1 MKKLKLIPD
10 NTNIKFAEK
19 RVICVSLSVLFI
31 VLSIVLYF
39 TRGLNYGIDFEG
51 GIMIE
56 VKTPQVAELA
66 KIRSALNSLDLGDVG
81 IQTFGAPDDILI
93 RVEKQDGGDKAQ
105 EIAVTKI
112 KDTLDKVIAG
122 KPQYRRTEVVGPKVS
137 GELKQQGFIAMTLAI
152 LAMVIYVWF
161 RFEWQFGVGT
171 VLALIHDATLTIG
184 FFSITRLEF
193 NLSVVAAI
201 LTIVGYSMND
211 SVVVFDRIRENL
223 RKYKKMG
230 LVDLI
235 NLSVNETLSRT
246 IMTAMTTFL
255 ALLALFFFGGEVI
268 RAFSA
273 AMLFGVFIGTYS
285 SIYVGA
291 PVLIW
296 FNLRSE
302 DVQIQAPSGA
312 AKKNTP

>member
-1 MKKLKLIPD
+1 MKKLKLVPEK
-10 NTNIKFAEK
+10 TNIKFAEK
-19 RVICVSLSVLFI
+19 RTICIALSVICI
-31 VLSIVLYF
+31 VASIALYF
-39 TRGLNYGIDFEG
+39 TRGLNYGIDFKG

-56 VKTPQVAELA
+56 VKTPQEANIAE
-66 KIRSALNSLDLGDVG
+66 IRSALTALHIGDVS
-81 IQTFGAPDDILI
+81 IQTYGEPDDIQI
-93 RVEKQDGGDKAQ
+93 KVEKQEGGDEAQ
-105 EIAVTKI
+105 QEAVNKV
-112 KDTLDKVIAG
+112 KETLTNVING
-122 KPQYRRTEVVGPKVS
+122 EPEYRQVEVVGPKVS

-184 FFSITRLEF
+184 FFSITQLEF
-193 NLSVVAAI
+193 NLSVVAAV

-230 LVDLI
+230 LVELI

-255 ALLALFFFGGEVI
+255 AVLALFFFGGEVI

-273 AMLFGVFIGTYS
+273 AMLFGVIIGTYS
-285 SIYVGA
+285 SIYIGA

-302 DVQIQAPSGA
+302 DVQVQAPA
-312 AKKNTP
+312 PAK

>member
-1 MKKLKLIPD
+1 MKKLRLIPD
-10 NTNIKFAEK
+10 DTKIHFAEY
-19 RVICVSLSVLFI
+19 RAIWVSLSIICI
-31 VLSIVLYF
+31 VASIALYF

-51 GIMIE
+51 GIMLE
-56 VKTPQVAELA
+56 VKTEQTADLA
-66 KIRSALNSLDLGDVG
+66 SIRSALESLKMGDVG
-81 IQTFGAPDDILI
+81 IQNFGAPNDVLI
-93 RVEKQDGGDKAQ
+93 RVEKQPGGDKAQ
-105 EIAVTKI
+105 EAAVSKI
-112 KDTLDKVIAG
+112 KTKLNEVIPG
-122 KPQYRRTEVVGPKVS
+122 KPDYRRQVVVGPKVS
-137 GELKQQGFIAMTLAI
+137 GELKQQGFLAMSLAI

-184 FFSITRLEF
+184 FFSITQLEF

-230 LVDLI
+230 LVELI
-235 NLSVNETLSRT
+235 NLSVNETLTRT
-246 IMTAMTTFL
+246 IMTSMTAFL
-255 ALLALFFFGGEVI
+255 ATLALFFFGGEVI

-273 AMLFGVFIGTYS
+273 AMLFGVVVGTYS
-285 SIYVGA
+285 SIYIGA

-302 DVQIQAPSGA
+302 DVQVQAPA
-312 AKKNTP
+312 PAK

>member
-1 MKKLKLIPD
+1 MKKLRLIPD

-19 RVICVSLSVLFI
+19 RTICVALSVIFI
-31 VLSIVLYF
+31 VASIVLYF

-51 GIMIE
+51 GIMME
-56 VKTPQVAELA
+56 VKTPQAA
-66 KIRSALNSLDLGDVG
+66 DMAQIRSTLGTLGLGDVG

-93 RVEKQDGGDKAQ
+93 RVEKQPGGDGAQ
-105 EIAVTKI
+105 QAAVNKI
-112 KDTLDKVIAG
+112 KEALGKVISG
-122 KPQYRRTEVVGPKVS
+122 EPDYRRTEVVGPKVS

-171 VLALIHDATLTIG
+171 VLALVHDATLTIG

-230 LVDLI
+230 LVELI

-246 IMTAMTTFL
+246 IMTALTTLL
-255 ALLALFFFGGEVI
+255 ALVALFFFGGEVI

-302 DVQIQAPSGA
+302 DVQVQEPA
-312 AKKNTP
+312 AATK

>member
-1 MKKLKLIPD
+1 MKKLRLIPD

-19 RVICVSLSVLFI
+19 RTICVGLSVILI
-31 VLSIVLYF
+31 VASIVLYF

-51 GIMIE
+51 GIMLE

-66 KIRSALNSLDLGDVG
+66 QIRSTLGTLGLGDVG
-81 IQTFGAPDDILI
+81 IQTFGAPNDILI
-93 RVEKQDGGDKAQ
+93 RVEKQPGGDEAQ
-105 EIAVTKI
+105 QAAVTKI
-112 KDTLDKVIAG
+112 KAALDKVIQGG
-122 KPQYRRTEVVGPKVS
+122 KPDYRRTEVVGPKVS

-230 LVDLI
+230 LVELI

-246 IMTAMTTFL
+246 IMTALTTLL
-255 ALLALFFFGGEVI
+255 ALVALFFFGGEVI

-302 DVQIQAPSGA
+302 DVQVQSPAPA
-312 AKKNTP
+312 TK

>member
-10 NTNIKFAEK
+10 TTNIKFAEK
-19 RVICVSLSVLFI
+19 RVLCVSLSVIFI
-31 VLSIVLYF
+31 VASIVLYF

-56 VKTPQVAELA
+56 VQTEQTADLA
-66 KIRSALNSLDLGDVG
+66 QIRSALNSLDLGDVG
-81 IQTFGAPDDILI
+81 IQTFGAPNDVLI
-93 RVEKQDGGDKAQ
+93 RVEKQSGGDEAQ
-105 EIAVTKI
+105 QAAVTKI
-112 KDTLDKVIAG
+112 KAKLADVIPG
-122 KPQYRRTEVVGPKVS
+122 TPDYRRTEVVGPKVS
-137 GELKQQGFIAMTLAI
+137 GELKRQGFLAMTLAI
-152 LAMVIYVWF
+152 LAMVVYVWF

-230 LVDLI
+230 LVELI

-246 IMTAMTTFL
+246 IMTALTTLL

-273 AMLFGVFIGTYS
+273 AMLFGVFVGTYS

-302 DVQIQAPSGA
+302 DVQIQEPAP
-312 AKKNTP
+312 AK